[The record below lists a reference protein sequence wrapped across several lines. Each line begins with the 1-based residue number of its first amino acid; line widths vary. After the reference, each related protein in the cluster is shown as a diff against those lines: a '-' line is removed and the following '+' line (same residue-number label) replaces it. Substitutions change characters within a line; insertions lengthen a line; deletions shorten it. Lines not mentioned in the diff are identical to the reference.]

1 MNNKIWVFY
10 LAKDAHDH
18 FEDFYWQNKNKE
30 PYCQIKKVSI
40 AECKKVQNKLD
51 DKFIYIIGKNL
62 ENLSKEYGF
71 KLNNNFNLDSDLEPF
86 TKSLISSFNN
96 NHNEK
101 YILDRIYKSKYF
113 YYILLRRKSLP
124 KD

>member
-1 MNNKIWVFY
+1 MN
-10 LAKDAHDH
+10 
-18 FEDFYWQNKNKE
+18 
-30 PYCQIKKVSI
+30 I
-40 AECKKVQNKLD
+40 AECKKVQKKLD

-124 KD
+124 EEYFIQ